1 MLLCPSAG
9 HVVATGRSSAAA
21 AFSQTLTVPE
31 MIDGYARRDL
41 LAHALQL
48 RARLTSR
55 MSLGVG
61 VGGSD
66 GDRLLQQVAA
76 LLMVFR
82 LIPGSGDA
90 SGGVV
95 S

>member
-1 MLLCPSAG
+1 
-9 HVVATGRSSAAA
+9 
-21 AFSQTLTVPE
+21 

-48 RARLTSR
+48 RAGLT
-55 MSLGVG
+55 SLGVG

-82 LIPGSGDA
+82 LVPGRGDA
-90 SGGVV
+90 FGGFV